1 MSTSYRDSQRYKKTY
16 SYFRSTPRP
25 ELMAADITSEQL
37 LSLDWKPSVVCASTV
52 NITILSTVS
61 VIDGVSLTDTNR
73 VLIKN
78 QTVDSENGIYD
89 YNALTSLLTRS
100 SDALLGTTL
109 SLGAVCYV
117 EDGTQAGSAW
127 LLNDISPVTWSIFK
141 GGPAGSNT
149 YVQFNDNG
157 ILGGDSG
164 LTYNK
169 STDSLAVTGDL
180 AVNGR
185 YFTTTS
191 SSFNLI
197 NTNATTINFAGE
209 ATVAL
214 NVGNSSATNTFLG
227 KTKFSQGLSGS
238 LTRLTD
244 GSSYLIAGNNI
255 TITSASN
262 GAVTFESSGGGMP
275 AGMPLVWE
283 IPLFAGIMTN
293 SSSAMLRLSS
303 RKIDLSS
310 FTSTY
315 NGLSLNVNLHATIE
329 TTLGTATIELY
340 DINSVPVLVT
350 NSNITTVSSI
360 ATNVE
365 SANLGVANAN
375 GSIFISPV
383 HMYELDLSVSGGG
396 IATCSA
402 AWITLKYS

>member
-1 MSTSYRDSQRYKKTY
+1 M
-16 SYFRSTPRP
+16 PRP

-37 LSLDWKPSVVCASTV
+37 LSLDWKQSVVCASTAD
-52 NITILSTVS
+52 ITILSTVT
-61 VIDGVSLTDTNR
+61 VIDGVSLADTNR
-73 VLIKN
+73 VLLKN
-78 QTVDSENGIYD
+78 QTTDSENGIYVF
-89 YNALTSLLTRS
+89 NSLTSLLSRS
-100 SDALLGTTL
+100 LDGQPGTTL

-127 LLNDISPVTWSIFK
+127 LLYDISPVTWSIFK

-149 YVQFNDNG
+149 FVQFNDSG

-164 LTYNK
+164 LTFNK
-169 STDSLAVTGDL
+169 TTNSLTVTGDL

-185 YFTTTS
+185 HFTTTS

-209 ATVAL
+209 AAVAL
-214 NVGNSSATNTFLG
+214 NIGNSSATNTFSG
-227 KTKFSQGLSGS
+227 KTSFNQGISGS
-238 LTRLTD
+238 LTKLTD

-275 AGMPLVWE
+275 AGMPLFWE
-283 IPLFAGIMTN
+283 IPLLAGTMTN
-293 SSSAMLRLSS
+293 SSSAMLRLCS

-310 FTSTY
+310 FASTY

-329 TTLGTATIELY
+329 TTLGTATVALY
-340 DINSVPVLVT
+340 DISSAPVLIT
-350 NSNITTVSSI
+350 NSDITTVSSA

-365 SANLGVANAN
+365 SANLGVANTS